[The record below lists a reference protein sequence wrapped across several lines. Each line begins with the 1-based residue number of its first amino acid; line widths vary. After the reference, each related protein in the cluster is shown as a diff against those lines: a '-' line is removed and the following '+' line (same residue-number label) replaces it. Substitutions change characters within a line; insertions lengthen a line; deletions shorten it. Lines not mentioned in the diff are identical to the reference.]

1 MRGHRLHGSENPL
14 RLSRARVR
22 PELRRGHHQWPLA
35 GVTARAVLVV
45 GKDGTLKH
53 LEYVPEISSEPN
65 YTAALAAA
73 RAAM

>member
-1 MRGHRLHGSENPL
+1 
-14 RLSRARVR
+14 
-22 PELRRGHHQWPLA
+22 
-35 GVTARAVLVV
+35 VTARAVLVV
-45 GKDGTLKH
+45 GNDGTLKH